1 MGNCGRVGD
10 CGRDGDCGGD
20 GRNWRDR
27 VLGRG
32 ESPGSQEARFRCSLL
47 SSLGACGDG
56 ESVFLAVMRRG
67 AEPVEGKRDD
77 LFDLPCPVVWWGE
90 TEAWQF

>member
-1 MGNCGRVGD
+1 MGTVAGMEEI
-10 CGRDGDCGGD
+10 GGIEF
-20 GRNWRDR
+20 W
-27 VLGRG
+27 G
-32 ESPGSQEARFRCSLL
+32 EERHQAVRRARFRCSPL

-77 LFDLPCPVVWWGE
+77 LFDLPCPVVWWGK